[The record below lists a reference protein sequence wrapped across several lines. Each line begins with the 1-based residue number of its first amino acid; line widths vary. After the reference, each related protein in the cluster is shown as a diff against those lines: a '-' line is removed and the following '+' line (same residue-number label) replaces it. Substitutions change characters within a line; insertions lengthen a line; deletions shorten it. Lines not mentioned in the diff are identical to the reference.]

1 MRSVFAF
8 LALFLTACGYTF
20 IGAGSALPVDVRKIY
35 IPVVENETTEHALTM
50 TMTEALQDRFERY
63 GVISVVDSLSEA
75 DAVLNAKILSVEQDT
90 ETSTS
95 GTDVALQ
102 YSVTMS
108 ISAELRRVS
117 GPVLWRNNNLS
128 ASQLFGATSDV
139 VVKSS
144 ADFSSSSLS
153 ADDLSRMNSRE
164 VARVQESEALDMM
177 AEKIAKMVYNQAVAP
192 EF

>member
-1 MRSVFAF
+1 MFC
-8 LALFLTACGYTF
+8 LALFLSACGYTF
-20 IGAGSALPVDVRKIY
+20 IGAGSALPADVRKVY

-63 GVISVVDSLSEA
+63 GVLSVVDNLSEA
-75 DAVLNAKILSVEQDT
+75 DAVLNAKIISVDQDT

-102 YSVTMS
+102 YSVTMVL
-108 ISAELRRVS
+108 SAELRRVS
-117 GPVLWRNNNLS
+117 GPVLWRNNSLR

-153 ADDLSRMNSRE
+153 ADDLSRMNTRE
-164 VARVQESEALDMM
+164 VARVQESEALEVM
-177 AEKIAKMVYNQAVAP
+177 ADKIALMVYDQAVAP